1 MLTEEQQ
8 AAAVTITGAEAVV
21 ALQIVS
27 RLLTVGGLKDVEL
40 APVGTAR
47 DGISKALETATGVNF
62 DQTKAQLEAEGR
74 QRVAAARA
82 QQEAAAAAAS
92 NEAGTVE
99 VNAEE
104 VVAEA
109 VDVAADEAPKATP
122 KKKRASRSTASAA

>member
-8 AAAVTITGAEAVV
+8 AATVTITGAEAVV

-82 QQEAAAAAAS
+82 QQEAAAVAAS
-92 NEAGTVE
+92 DDAGTV
-99 VNAEE
+99 E

-109 VDVAADEAPKATP
+109 VDVAADEAPKSTP
-122 KKKRASRSTASAA
+122 KKKRASRRSASAA